1 MVWAEKA
8 LAREETVLPQDLRA
22 SCHLYLG
29 IGHYLQSHEVD
40 VETREA
46 SVKLSVSAQ
55 KHLQLAADLDPGDH
69 LAQFYLG
76 LHLASW

>member
-1 MVWAEKA
+1 MG
-8 LAREETVLPQDLRA
+8 L
-22 SCHLYLG
+22 
-29 IGHYLQSHEVD
+29 LQSNEVD

-55 KHLQLAADLDPGDH
+55 KRLQLAADLDPGDH

-76 LHLASW
+76 LHLASR